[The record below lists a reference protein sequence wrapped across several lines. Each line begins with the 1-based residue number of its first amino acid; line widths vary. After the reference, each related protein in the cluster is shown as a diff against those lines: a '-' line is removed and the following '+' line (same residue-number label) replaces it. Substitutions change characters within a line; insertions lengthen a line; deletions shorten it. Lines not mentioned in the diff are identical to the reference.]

1 MVYSCRFVA
10 FSDLPMPVDSQIHL
24 EARGERIESALGRRI
39 FGLGRGTHR
48 WLYHMVLMLDGHL
61 AIGDETDSDVSGP
74 TLVTFPP
81 TEGLTIT
88 FQAGAH
94 GYLIGAGP
102 EILGEAIGDH
112 AESASL
118 RTFALQRSANPIQ
131 SLQATR
137 EITTVFHGFID
148 EIQREGQVSRMM
160 LSAYMRL
167 ALVTAWR
174 LTGVNETYNAGQTDA
189 GALLQ
194 RFRQSVEFNFRGHKT
209 IADYAAE
216 LKITPDRLHAICTR
230 MLSRSPI
237 ELVHERVAQE
247 ARQHLERSSRP
258 IQEISDNLGFRE
270 PSNFSHFFKRMTGV
284 SPVRYRQVARHEA
297 DATDIQLA
305 SSYHDWP

>member
-1 MVYSCRFVA
+1 M
-10 FSDLPMPVDSQIHL
+10 PMNSRIHL
-24 EARGERIESALGRRI
+24 EARGERIESALGSRI

-48 WLYHMVLMLDGHL
+48 WLYHLVLMLDGDL
-61 AIGDETDSDVSGP
+61 AIGNGTEGELSGP
-74 TLVTFPP
+74 MLMTFPP

-102 EILGEAIGDH
+102 EILGEAIGDN

-118 RTFALQRSANPIQ
+118 RTFTLQRSAHPIQ
-131 SLQATR
+131 SPRAVR
-137 EITTVFHGFID
+137 ETTTIFQGFVD
-148 EIQREGQVSRMM
+148 EIQRDGNISRMM

-167 ALVTAWR
+167 AIMRAWR
-174 LTGVNETYNAGQTDA
+174 LAGVNETYSTGQPDA

-194 RFRQSVEFNFRGHKT
+194 RFRQSVEFNFRRHRP

-258 IQEISDNLGFRE
+258 IQEISDSLGFRE

-284 SPVRYRQVARHEA
+284 SPVRYRQVAR
-297 DATDIQLA
+297 DATEATDLQLA

>member
-1 MVYSCRFVA
+1 M
-10 FSDLPMPVDSQIHL
+10 PMNNHIHL
-24 EARGERIESALGRRI
+24 EARGERIESALGSRI

-48 WLYHMVLMLDGHL
+48 WLYHLVLLLDGHL
-61 AIGDETDSDVSGP
+61 AIGNRPEGDLSGP
-74 TLVTFPP
+74 ALVTFPP
-81 TEGLTIT
+81 TEGLTVT

-102 EILGEAIGDH
+102 EILGEAIGDN

-118 RTFALQRSANPIQ
+118 RTFTLQRSAHPIQ
-131 SLQATR
+131 SLRAVR
-137 EITTVFHGFID
+137 ETTTVFHGFVD
-148 EIQREGQVSRMM
+148 EIQRDGNISRMM

-167 ALVTAWR
+167 AIMRAWR
-174 LTGVNETYNAGQTDA
+174 LTGVNETYSTGQPDA

-194 RFRQSVEFNFRGHKT
+194 RFRQSVEFNFRRHRT

-258 IQEISDNLGFRE
+258 IQEISDSLGFRE

-284 SPVRYRQVARHEA
+284 SPVRYRQVAR
-297 DATDIQLA
+297 DATEATDLQLA